1 MQPKEVELNLK
12 YHTIGTN
19 LQPVCT
25 TYLNVPS
32 ELQKASVC
40 FVLSFPTSPKL
51 GNASCR
57 YE

>member
-19 LQPVCT
+19 LEPVCT

-32 ELQKASVC
+32 ELQKASVLLC
-40 FVLSFPTSPKL
+40 FVFSQKL
-51 GNASCR
+51 KTWKCIMSL
-57 YE
+57 